1 MSAILISDE
10 VGSESIPKD
19 RAMPL
24 VSTVLRMANARRD
37 PEHGILRHYLRLV
50 SLCLLPWT
58 FVSLIGFAQD
68 LSRRL
73 YWDDPTPLQDAWFW
87 WVRILLWAAMT
98 PLILW
103 LGHRWPVD
111 RARHVALHFMFA
123 IGFALSRAGIELAI
137 QYNLNKWGY
146 IGPLEWLA
154 DLGNAIANA
163 MIFGLHGVFFV
174 YWVVLSIQA
183 MLRYYE
189 RFRDREQEAIR
200 LRLRASELRAQ
211 VVRAQLGAL
220 KMQLQPHF
228 LFNTLNA
235 IVILVRQ
242 QKLEQAEE
250 GLTRFSDLLRA
261 VLDDLEVQEVPLSK
275 ELDYL
280 RLYLDIEQMRFA
292 DRLKVNIAAD
302 PDLLDACVPHMGV
315 QPIVENAVRHGISCQ
330 RAGGTIDIQA
340 KRLDDALHIIVTDN
354 GPGIALQS
362 DCAGH
367 GMGLSNLRARLQQ
380 LYGEHAMLRI
390 EKNETR
396 GAKVTLV
403 LPLRRYIA
411 SNEQQPY
418 AEVAL

>member
-1 MSAILISDE
+1 
-10 VGSESIPKD
+10 
-19 RAMPL
+19 MPF
-24 VSTVLRMANARRD
+24 VRTVLHMASARRN
-37 PEHGILRHYLRLV
+37 PKHGALNHYLRLV
-50 SLCLLPWT
+50 GLCLLPWT

-111 RARHVALHFMFA
+111 RARRVALHLMFA
-123 IGFALSRAGIELAI
+123 IGFAVSRAGVEIAI

-163 MIFGLHGVFFV
+163 MIFGLHGAFFT

-189 RFRDREQEAIR
+189 RSRDREQEATR

-211 VVRAQLGAL
+211 VVQAQLGAL

-280 RLYLDIEQMRFA
+280 KLYLDIEQMRFA
-292 DRLKVNIAAD
+292 DRLKVRIEAD
-302 PDLLDACVPHMGV
+302 PDVLDACVPHMGV

-340 KRLDDALHIIVTDN
+340 KRVNDALHIIVTDD
-354 GPGIALQS
+354 GPGVALQS
-362 DCAGH
+362 VCAGH
-367 GMGLSNLRARLQQ
+367 GVGLSNLRARLRQ
-380 LYGEHAMLRI
+380 LYGEHAMLRV

-396 GAKVTLV
+396 GTKATLV
-403 LPLRRYIA
+403 LPLRPHT
-411 SNEQQPY
+411 SSEEQQHY
-418 AEVAL
+418 AEIAL